1 MSDNRNKGKDRK
13 GEGIHLAGEDT
24 SQKEE
29 GREIT
34 GIASAATGDITN
46 VGDTGRKAI
55 DTGDISRAS
64 IAKGIR
70 SPDDS
75 SGNGS
80 LTAADLAKGTT
91 KPEDIISYTTGI
103 SSETGK
109 VLNPKTEAS
118 ITKDLDR
125 DLTTTTTTTNTQEDL
140 SKLRSSG
147 TSTEK
152 SGGIDKADISSS
164 DDSTRHLEK
173 VRKTKTPLKKVK
185 DKEETTARVLE
196 K

>member
-1 MSDNRNKGKDRK
+1 MSDNRNKDKDRK

-29 GREIT
+29 GREIA
-34 GIASAATGDITN
+34 GIASAAATGDITN

-75 SGNGS
+75 SGNGG

-109 VLNPKTEAS
+109 VLNPNTEAS

-125 DLTTTTTTTNTQEDL
+125 DLTTTTTTNTQEDI

-152 SGGIDKADISSS
+152 SGGIDKADIYSS

-173 VRKTKTPLKKVK
+173 VHKTKTSS
-185 DKEETTARVLE
+185 E
-196 K
+196 KGKG

>member
-1 MSDNRNKGKDRK
+1 MSDNRNKNKDRK

-24 SQKEE
+24 SQEE
-29 GREIT
+29 GQRIA
-34 GIASAATGDITN
+34 GIASATGDITN

-70 SPDDS
+70 SSDDS
-75 SGNGS
+75 SGNS
-80 LTAADLAKGTT
+80 SVTAADIAKGTR

-125 DLTTTTTTTNTQEDL
+125 DLTTTNTQEDI

-152 SGGIDKADISSS
+152 SGGIDKADIYSS

-173 VRKTKTPLKKVK
+173 VHKTKTSS
-185 DKEETTARVLE
+185 E
-196 K
+196 KGKG